1 MHPSKARRYIQTQE
15 ENTMMN
21 IKRFEKLT
29 ASKYTWTLQNDP
41 RNVKTQIN
49 KPTERAGGAEHF
61 CLTCKP

>member
-1 MHPSKARRYIQTQE
+1 
-15 ENTMMN
+15 MN

-29 ASKYTWTLQNDP
+29 ASKYTWTLQTDP

-61 CLTCKP
+61 CFTCKP